1 MLTEKR
7 YEKILEMLN
16 EKSVLTVKEITQALH
31 SSDATTRRD
40 LQALDNMGKLKKVHG
55 GAAKIENSSFIK
67 KEEDII
73 TRENINR
80 EEKDKIGKKAAS
92 LIEENDFIYL
102 DAGTSTGAMIKYI
115 TAKNVTFVTN
125 GLYHALT
132 LSKMG
137 YKVFITSGEAREIT
151 GSVVG
156 SEAVKSLIKY
166 NFTKGFFGTNGID
179 TKAGYTTYAEKE
191 ALIKGAAIKKCKEAF
206 ILGDDSKFNK
216 IAPITFANI
225 KDAVIITSSDV
236 NNSFKGKTKILE
248 AK

>member
-16 EKSVLTVKEITQALH
+16 EKNVLTVKEITQALN

-40 LQALDNMGKLKKVHG
+40 LQALDSMNKLKKVHG

-73 TRENINR
+73 TRENINK
-80 EEKDKIGKKAAS
+80 EEKDKIGKMAAS
-92 LIEENDFIYL
+92 LIEENDFVYL
-102 DAGTSTGAMIKYI
+102 DAGTSTGAMLKYI
-115 TAKNVTFVTN
+115 TPKNVTFVTN

-151 GSVVG
+151 GSIVG

-179 TKAGYTTYAEKE
+179 IKAGYTTYEEKE
-191 ALIKGAAIKKCKEAF
+191 ALIKGAALKKCKEAF
-206 ILGDDSKFNK
+206 ILGDESKFNK
-216 IAPITFANI
+216 IAPITFANL
-225 KDAVIITSSDV
+225 KDAVIITASDV
-236 NNSFKGKTKILE
+236 NNSLKGKTKILE
-248 AK
+248 AQ